1 MKSITQYIEQSSK
14 YSQGE
19 YIKEAKDGVLVWID
33 DIRDP
38 KEPTWQNWIKKNFG
52 TNDFDITWIKS
63 YKEFVDF
70 VDKNGL
76 PSNISLDH
84 DLGDVEDPDNEKT
97 GYDCAKY
104 IVDYCMDNDRD
115 IPNYRIQ
122 SDNGP
127 GRENIDKYLQNYH
140 KFYIKNK

>member
-1 MKSITQYIEQSSK
+1 MKTIVQ
-14 YSQGE
+14 
-19 YIKEAKDGVLVWID
+19 YIKEAKAGVLVWID

-38 KEPTWQNWIKKNFG
+38 QESTWQNWIKKNFG
-52 TNDFDITWIKS
+52 TNDFDITWVKS

-76 PSNISLDH
+76 PSNVSFDH
-84 DLGDVEDPDNEKT
+84 DLGDVDDPDNEKT

-127 GRENIDKYLQNYH
+127 GRENIDNYLQNYH
-140 KFYIKNK
+140 KFYTKNK

>member
-1 MKSITQYIEQSSK
+1 MKSITQYI
-14 YSQGE
+14 
-19 YIKEAKDGVLVWID
+19 KEAKAGVLIWID

-38 KEPTWQNWIKKNFG
+38 QEPTWQNWIKKNFG
-52 TNDFDITWIKS
+52 TNDFDITWVKS

-76 PSNISLDH
+76 PSNVSFDH
-84 DLGDVEDPDNEKT
+84 DLGNVEDPDNEKT

-104 IVDYCMDNDRD
+104 IVDYCMNNDRD

>member
-19 YIKEAKDGVLVWID
+19 YIKEAKAGVLVWID

-38 KEPTWQNWIKKNFG
+38 QEPTWQNWIKKNFG

-76 PSNISLDH
+76 PSNVSLDH
-84 DLGDVEDPDNEKT
+84 DLGDVEDPNNEKT

>member
-14 YSQGE
+14 HSQSE

-38 KEPTWQNWIKKNFG
+38 QESTWQNWIKKNFG

-76 PSNISLDH
+76 PSNVSLDH
-84 DLGDVEDPDNEKT
+84 DLGDVEDPNNEKT

>member
-1 MKSITQYIEQSSK
+1 MKSITQ
-14 YSQGE
+14 

-38 KEPTWQNWIKKNFG
+38 QESTWQNWIKKNFG

-76 PSNISLDH
+76 PSNVSFDH
-84 DLGDVEDPDNEKT
+84 DLGDIEDPNNEKT

>member
-1 MKSITQYIEQSSK
+1 MTPITK
-14 YSQGE
+14 

-38 KEPTWQNWIKKNFG
+38 QESTWQNWIKKNFG

-76 PSNISLDH
+76 PSNVSFDH
-84 DLGDVEDPDNEKT
+84 DLGDVEDPNNEKT

>member
-1 MKSITQYIEQSSK
+1 MKPITQ
-14 YSQGE
+14 
-19 YIKEAKDGVLVWID
+19 YIKEAKDGVLIWID

-38 KEPTWQNWIKKNFG
+38 QESIWQNWIKKNFG

-70 VDKNGL
+70 VNKNGL
-76 PSNISLDH
+76 PSNVSFDH

-104 IVDYCMDNDRD
+104 IVDYCMDHNRD

-127 GRENIDKYLQNYH
+127 GAENIDKYLQNYH
-140 KFYIKNK
+140 KFYIKNN

>member
-38 KEPTWQNWIKKNFG
+38 QEPTWQNWIKKNFG

-63 YKEFVDF
+63 YKKFVDF

-84 DLGDVEDPDNEKT
+84 DLGDVEDPNNEKT

>member
-14 YSQGE
+14 HSQSE
-19 YIKEAKDGVLVWID
+19 YIKESKAGVLVWID

-38 KEPTWQNWIKKNFG
+38 QESTWQHWIKKNFG

-76 PSNISLDH
+76 PSNVSFDH
-84 DLGDVEDPDNEKT
+84 DLGDVEDPNNEKT

-127 GRENIDKYLQNYH
+127 GRENIDKYLQNYN

>member
-1 MKSITQYIEQSSK
+1 MKTIVQ
-14 YSQGE
+14 
-19 YIKEAKDGVLVWID
+19 YIKEAKASVLISID

-38 KEPTWQNWIKKNFG
+38 QEPTWQNWIKKNFG
-52 TNDFDITWIKS
+52 TNYFDITWVKS

-76 PSNISLDH
+76 PSNVSFDH
-84 DLGDVEDPDNEKT
+84 DLGNVEDPDNEKT

-104 IVDYCMDNDRD
+104 IVDYCMNNDRD

>member
-1 MKSITQYIEQSSK
+1 MKHIIQYIN
-14 YSQGE
+14 
-19 YIKEAKDGVLVWID
+19 EAKDGVLVWID

-38 KEPTWQNWIKKNFG
+38 QEPIWQKWIKQNFG

-70 VDKNGL
+70 VDKFGV
-76 PSNISLDH
+76 PSNVSFDH
-84 DLGDVEDPDNEKT
+84 DLGDVDNPDNEKT

-104 IVDYCMDNDRD
+104 IVDYCMDNNRD

-140 KFYIKNK
+140 KFYINNK

>member
-1 MKSITQYIEQSSK
+1 MKTIVQ
-14 YSQGE
+14 
-19 YIKEAKDGVLVWID
+19 YIKEAKAGVLIWID

-38 KEPTWQNWIKKNFG
+38 QEPTWQNWIKKNFG
-52 TNDFDITWIKS
+52 TNDFDITWVKS

-76 PSNISLDH
+76 PSNVSFDH
-84 DLGDVEDPDNEKT
+84 DLGNVEDPDNEKT

-104 IVDYCMDNDRD
+104 IVDYCMNNDRD

>member
-1 MKSITQYIEQSSK
+1 MKTMTQYIKQS
-14 YSQGE
+14 E
-19 YIKEAKDGVLVWID
+19 YIKEAKAGVLVWID

-38 KEPTWQNWIKKNFG
+38 YEPIWQNWIKKNFG
-52 TNDFDITWIKS
+52 TNNFDITWIKS
-63 YKEFVDF
+63 YKEFVKF

-76 PSNISLDH
+76 PSNVSFDH
-84 DLGDVEDPDNEKT
+84 DLGDIEDPNNEKT

-140 KFYIKNK
+140 KFYIKNT

>member
-1 MKSITQYIEQSSK
+1 MKTIIQ
-14 YSQGE
+14 
-19 YIKEAKDGVLVWID
+19 YIKESKGGVLVWID

-38 KEPTWQNWIKKNFG
+38 QEQIWQNWIKKNFG
-52 TNDFDITWIKS
+52 TNDFDITWVKS
-63 YKEFVDF
+63 YKEFVEF

-76 PSNISLDH
+76 PSNVSFDH

-127 GRENIDKYLQNYH
+127 GKENIDKYLQNYH
-140 KFYIKNK
+140 KFYIKDK

>member
-1 MKSITQYIEQSSK
+1 MKTIVQ
-14 YSQGE
+14 
-19 YIKEAKDGVLVWID
+19 YIKEAKAGVLIWID

-38 KEPTWQNWIKKNFG
+38 QKPTWQNWIKKNFG
-52 TNDFDITWIKS
+52 TNDFDITWVKS

-76 PSNISLDH
+76 PSNVSFDH
-84 DLGDVEDPDNEKT
+84 DLGNVEDPDNEKT

-104 IVDYCMDNDRD
+104 IVDYCMNNDRD

>member
-1 MKSITQYIEQSSK
+1 MKSITQYI
-14 YSQGE
+14 
-19 YIKEAKDGVLVWID
+19 KEAKAGVLIWID

-38 KEPTWQNWIKKNFG
+38 QEPTWQNWIKKNFG
-52 TNDFDITWIKS
+52 TNDFDITWVKS

-76 PSNISLDH
+76 PSNVSFDH
-84 DLGDVEDPDNEKT
+84 DLGNVEDPDNEKT

-104 IVDYCMDNDRD
+104 IVDYCMNNDRD

-127 GRENIDKYLQNYH
+127 GRENIDKYLQNYN